1 MCFDKELLLT
11 FSVLNK
17 VYEHPSIR
25 FIRGLR
31 DADAGDPDAVPPVPP
46 SIGTIENPR
55 NANIPM
61 RSTVVDPKICSF
73 IYNGEARFVLPKVV
87 TDVSGHDGEDTTW
100 SLLAAPTPP
109 YGSWA
114 VLARDII
121 LQYPSRNGAPVAT
134 NPHGLAQARGFMHII
149 DYASTTIYT
158 AGTDDLNGLVDY
170 SRYTLTIKPF
180 DVSAA
185 AVAAGDAA
193 LPEGAKGQAI
203 ISIKAPNGKR
213 YVFALFI
220 VSVDDPEYPGDPE
233 KLIYSPSVL
242 VRLKADKYGGLT
254 YDGQTYVGLNG
265 VEIIPITTSAGVTYL
280 LVPAMGGPQ
289 QKGGATNGDDSN
301 ICRILAFSNWKTD
314 VPVIALKG
322 NSAGT
327 LDIRALATPDRPDD
341 DGMLYILTANFNSLN
356 YNGFNYTLY
365 KTTVLQILNA
375 NDLTLLQAVDDEI
388 IEVADSGNVIS
399 PDADNPYGIYFLD
412 ILCETG
418 DSAKSDRLYFF
429 IGSALLVTCAAN
441 YKRPADMSTPPSD
454 QWGPIEGPGY
464 VYFPLG
470 VRDGRIGGYNI
481 DSADLTAET
490 LRQYHAGVALKHSA
504 KAMRF

>member
-73 IYNGEARFVLPKVV
+73 IYNGEARFMLPKVV
-87 TDVSGHDGEDTTW
+87 TDESGHDGEDTTW

-134 NPHGLAQARGFMHII
+134 NPHGLAQARGFLHII
-149 DYASTTIYT
+149 DYASKTIYT
-158 AGTDDLNGLVDY
+158 AGTDDLNGLKDY
-170 SRYTLTIKPF
+170 SRYTLTTKPF
-180 DVSAA
+180 DVAEAA
-185 AVAAGDAA
+185 KKAGKPLD
-193 LPEGAKGQAI
+193 PDAKGQAI

-213 YVFALFI
+213 YVFVLFI
-220 VSVDDPEYPGDPE
+220 VSRKDPDDPQ
-233 KLIYSPSVL
+233 KLIYDPSVL
-242 VRLKADKYGGLT
+242 VRLKADKEGGLT
-254 YDGQTYVGLNG
+254 YDGQTYVGLNA
-265 VEIIPITTSAGVTYL
+265 VEIIPITNSAGVTYL
-280 LVPAMGGPQ
+280 LVPAMGGMQ
-289 QKGGATNGDDSN
+289 QAGGATNGENSN
-301 ICRILAFSNWKTD
+301 ICRVLAFSENWPAAAD
-314 VPVIALKG
+314 VALKG
-322 NSAGT
+322 SSSGT

-365 KTTVLQILNA
+365 KTTVSQILTA
-375 NDLTLLQAVDDEI
+375 NDLTLSAAVDDEI
-388 IEVADSGNVIS
+388 IAEADSGNVIS
-399 PDADNPYGIYFLD
+399 PDATNPYGIYFLD

-429 IGSALLVTCAAN
+429 IGSALLVTCAAD
-441 YKRPADMSTPPSD
+441 YERPADMSTPPSD
-454 QWGPIEGPGY
+454 VWGPIEGPGY

-490 LRQYHAGVALKHSA
+490 LRQYHADVALKHSA